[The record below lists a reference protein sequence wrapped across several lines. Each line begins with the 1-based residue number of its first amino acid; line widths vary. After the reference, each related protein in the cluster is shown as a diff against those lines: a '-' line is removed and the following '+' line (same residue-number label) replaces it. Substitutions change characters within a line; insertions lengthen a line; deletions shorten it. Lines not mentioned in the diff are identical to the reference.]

1 MRTRILYL
9 AVSLLTLV
17 TLGAATFIQDDPF
30 AAILKKLEQFT
41 ASHPQE
47 KVHLHLDKPYYA
59 VGDDIWFKAYVVDA
73 RSGEPTMQSRILYV
87 ELINER
93 DSLKQQLKL
102 PMTAGIIWGDFKLT
116 DSLSE
121 GNYRIRAYTQLM
133 RNAGPDFFFDKTIR
147 IANSWT
153 NTVFVDTRFEYGKGE
168 GAQNRAIA
176 SFKNKAGEPYANQ
189 NVSYDVQIDY
199 RSITKGRTK
208 TDASGNAVIPFATPG
223 PGGLKAGRI
232 VSSLALEDG
241 KRVTKVIPVLP
252 RAAELDVQ
260 FFPEGGY
267 LLQDLPCKVAFKV
280 SDASGRGQAARGVVL
295 DEQGSQI
302 SNFESNA
309 LGFGNFIINPQA
321 GKNYKARVTFADGS
335 EKTMNLPAAK
345 SAGITLAVNNSD
357 PAKITLRLYTT
368 ADAVNAGEIKLVGQS
383 GGVVYL
389 SQRINISKQL
399 TNVTIKKEDLP
410 NGILQLT
417 LFSADN
423 MPLAERLVFVR
434 RADQEIALDFGSP
447 AQTAAA
453 RQKMKFDFSASAA
466 GKPVQGSFS
475 VSVTNAA
482 KVAPDPDNETN
493 IFTSLL
499 LSGDLPGYIEKPNAY
514 FKDSSPAT
522 VEALDNLMLTHGW
535 RRFVWKNIIAGVNAP
550 LVFKPEKSMRISGV
564 AKSYGGKPVVKGKIS
579 LLATQGGLFMS
590 DTLTNDKGEFVFD
603 DLVFGDSVKFVV
615 QARTDKNRKSVDITL
630 DQQNGQL
637 VTKNKN
643 TGDIEVN
650 VNTSLAGYLTANERY
665 IQELERSGRLQRTI
679 TLDQVNIVE
688 KKNPARNSANLNGPG
703 RADFVLTADKLT
715 ACATLSQCL
724 QGRLPFVLF
733 RNGIP
738 YSTRTPNTPMLI
750 VLDGMQV
757 EGDFLDNI
765 NPNDVETIEVLR
777 TIGNLAIYGSRGGGG
792 ILVITT
798 KRGDGARTNT
808 FVPGIVTF
816 TPKGYSMVREFFS
829 PDYDKTKNER
839 PDLRSTVYWNPHVV
853 TSAEGKGSFSF
864 FNADEKGTYRV
875 VVEGIDA
882 SGHLARKVF
891 TYELK

>member
-1 MRTRILYL
+1 MRIRILCL
-9 AVSLLTLV
+9 AVSALTLL
-17 TLGAATFIQDDPF
+17 TLGAASFIQDDPF
-30 AAILKKLEQFT
+30 AGILQKLEQFT
-41 ASHPQE
+41 ISNPQE

-73 RSGEPTMQSRILYV
+73 RNGAPTSQSRILYV

-102 PMTAGIIWGDFKLT
+102 PMTAGITWGDFKLA

-133 RNAGPDFFFDKTIR
+133 RNMGPDFFFDKTIR

-153 NTVFVDTRFEYGKGE
+153 NHVFVDARFEYGKGQD
-168 GAQNRAIA
+168 GQNQAIA
-176 SFKNKAGEPYANQ
+176 SFKNKRGEPYANQ
-189 NVSYDVQIDY
+189 NLSYDVQIDY
-199 RSITKGRTK
+199 RSVARGRAK
-208 TDASGNAVIPFATPG
+208 TDGNGNAVILFPAPAAG
-223 PGGLKAGRI
+223 ELKAGRI
-232 VSSLALEDG
+232 VVSLALDDG
-241 KRVTKVIPVLP
+241 KRITKVIPVLP
-252 RAAELDVQ
+252 RAASPEVT

-267 LLQDLPCKVAFKV
+267 LLEDLPCKVAFKV
-280 SDASGRGQAARGVVL
+280 ADASGKGQSAKGVVI
-295 DEQGSQI
+295 DDRGSQV
-302 SNFESNA
+302 SNFETSYLGMGSFVINA
-309 LGFGNFIINPQA
+309 QPGRS
-321 GKNYKARVTFADGS
+321 YKTKLTFADGT
-335 EKTMNLPAAK
+335 EKTVDLPAAK
-345 SAGITLAVNNSD
+345 PSGLTMAVNNSD
-357 PAKITLRLYTT
+357 AQKIALKIYATR
-368 ADAVNAGEIKLVGQS
+368 DMVGSGEIKLVGQN
-383 GGVVYL
+383 GGIVYL
-389 SQRINISKQL
+389 SQRIKLEKQL
-399 TNVTIKKEDLP
+399 VSVVIKKEDLP

-417 LFSADN
+417 LFSAAN
-423 MPLAERLVFVR
+423 VPVAERLVFVR
-434 RADQEIALDFGSP
+434 RAGQEITLSAGNAPQS
-447 AQTAAA
+447 ATA
-453 RQKMKFDFSASAA
+453 RQKMNFDFSAMAD

-475 VSVTNAA
+475 VSVTNAG
-482 KVAPDPDNETN
+482 KVTPDEDNETN

-499 LSGDLPGYIEKPNAY
+499 LRGDLPGYIEKPNAY
-514 FKDSSPAT
+514 FRNSDPAAT
-522 VEALDNLMLTHGW
+522 EALDNLMLTHGW
-535 RRFVWKNIIAGVNAP
+535 RRFAWKNVMAGVNAP
-550 LVFKPEKSMRISGV
+550 LVFKPEKAIRISGV

-579 LLATQGGLFMS
+579 LLSTQGGLFMT

-603 DLVFGDSVKFVV
+603 NLVFGDSIRFVV

-688 KKNPARNSANLNGPG
+688 KKNPARNSANLNGAG
-703 RADFVLTADKLT
+703 RADYVLTADKLT
-715 ACATLSQCL
+715 SCAVLSQCL

-738 YSTRTPNTPMLI
+738 YSTRSQNQPMLL
-750 VLDGMQV
+750 VLDGMQM
-757 EGDFLDNI
+757 EADFLDNI
-765 NPNDVETIEVLR
+765 NPNDVETVEVLR
-777 TIGNLAIYGSRGGGG
+777 TIGTTAIYGSRGSGG

-798 KRGDGARTNT
+798 KRGDGGRSNS

-816 TPKGYSMVREFFS
+816 TPKGYSLVREFFS
-829 PDYDKTKNER
+829 PDYDKSKNQN
-839 PDLRSTVYWNPHVV
+839 PDLRSTIYWNPHVV
-853 TSAEGKGSFSF
+853 TSAEGKGSVSF

-875 VVEGIDA
+875 VIEGIDI
-882 SGHLARKVF
+882 SGHLGRQVF